1 MLTIQYLIKNDF
13 SIHVFALRVKLPH
26 NIAICAL
33 HIKDIQRLVCLS
45 VSLLRQLFSF
55 FNHGRSTACIWFV
68 FLSSDDSFTKP
79 TEEPENDLNNTILY
93 LPAHEAHPNQT
104 KNRMDDE
111 TDVNATLGMK

>member
-1 MLTIQYLIKNDF
+1 MI
-13 SIHVFALRVKLPH
+13 
-26 NIAICAL
+26 NIAKL
-33 HIKDIQRLVCLS
+33 FCLS
-45 VSLLRQLFSF
+45 VCLLRQLFNY
-55 FNHGRSTACIWFV
+55 FNRGHSTACIWFV

-79 TEEPENDLNNTILY
+79 TEEPENDGNNTILY